1 MRISISCYHMI
12 LILSI
17 DYCDIPLLLWC
28 DYGHGLIISWWGGCL
43 KSLVASGSS
52 LCSVF
57 LLMVWSNLVVV
68 VPSVSGSSISD
79 VVTNLLGVAFSHPY
93 SYLHVISKAVQ
104 WLSVSQLNI
113 FCFWC
118 VGVSLATHTHSY
130 SFIFF

>member
-1 MRISISCYHMI
+1 MVGWLFEKSRGFWQQ
-12 LILSI
+12 LVF
-17 DYCDIPLLLWC
+17 
-28 DYGHGLIISWWGGCL
+28 CL
-43 KSLVASGSS
+43 
-52 LCSVF
+52 
-57 LLMVWSNLVVV
+57 LLMVWSHLVVV
-68 VPSVSGSSISD
+68 VPSVSGSPISD

-130 SFIFF
+130 SFIFL